1 VASAPPAPA
10 AASDERGLTVPD
22 VSSAAAKVTGSLG
35 DRSLQD
41 AVLRAAVERWTG
53 LLTLTLDDGRT
64 RYGFWNK
71 GGPVAFRTDPVAE
84 DEVLGVLLFQA
95 GQITKEQLG
104 ASLERMKESGQ
115 RQGEAFIDMGL
126 MTFSQLIMV
135 LGKQAEFVFSRLLAE
150 VSGTWSFHNLDVLPE
165 QYLPPPAR
173 APSLIYRAL
182 LSRARA
188 MPAAELAS
196 AHRDNIDQY
205 IKFNAEL
212 VPVLADIQF
221 DANER
226 KLLGILRGRTWRMRE
241 AFSVSPISRQAT
253 ACVLWALMEMGFL
266 GFERTEDRERYLR
279 RLTEQVSRKT
289 RQLANCTHFDT
300 LEVHWISLPAE
311 IQSAHQ
317 RLLEEYDP
325 AQYEDPPGE
334 LIRAMEFVRQRL
346 GEAYAVLSSDDRR
359 RTYRKELL
367 EPMMIRQSAEL
378 LSKKGEMA
386 IMRKDRREAMTCFA
400 KALELQPGNPAYREG
415 MQRARTA
422 I

>member
-1 VASAPPAPA
+1 
-10 AASDERGLTVPD
+10 VPD

-150 VSGTWSFHNLDVLPE
+150 VSGTWSFHDLDVLPE